1 MNNEKTSNTPAV
13 IDADVDNSASASKT
27 ITTQEQPNSQ
37 SKKSSQM
44 SAQVQL
50 LNLAKL
56 FALDGS
62 LKPAD
67 KQMPIEDRSGRR
79 VRISHLRRQQN
90 MEKIVEKSI
99 HYCAGDQVADRTDA
113 DWFDSF
119 IELAERVS
127 NPAMQ
132 ELWAKI
138 LAGEISQP
146 GSFSLKALQAFK
158 NMSLHEAKLFGK
170 ACALAVSD
178 SNKKNIRIITGCYQ
192 QPGLLN
198 LFDSKREQHVG
209 LSQFG
214 FNYGDVLTL
223 AEHHLVFTQETELET
238 SSSGGV
244 LNLKYNGL
252 PLAIKAKK
260 KRCALTCYKL
270 TPIGAELA
278 QLIADK
284 PDNQFLEHLK
294 AQLSHHYSFG

>member
-1 MNNEKTSNTPAV
+1 MNNENTPNTPTLANTV
-13 IDADVDNSASASKT
+13 SNDSTGASNNMV
-27 ITTQEQPNSQ
+27 TQGQ
-37 SKKSSQM
+37 SSTQNKKGNRS
-44 SAQVQL
+44 SAQIQL

-79 VRISHLRRQQN
+79 IRINHLRRQQN

-99 HYCAGDQVADRTDA
+99 PYCAGDQISERTDA
-113 DWFDSF
+113 DWFDNF

-127 NPAMQ
+127 NPTMQ

-138 LAGEISQP
+138 LAGEVSQP

-170 ACALAVSD
+170 ACALSVSD
-178 SNKKNIRIITGCYQ
+178 SNRRNIRIVTGCYQ

-198 LFDSKREQHVG
+198 LFDSKREQHVS

-214 FNYGDVLTL
+214 FNYGDILSL
-223 AEHHLVFTQETELET
+223 AEHHLVFTQETELEINGT
-238 SSSGGV
+238 NDM

-252 PLAIKAKK
+252 PLTIKAKK
-260 KRCALTCYKL
+260 KRCALTCYKF

-284 PDNQFLEHLK
+284 PDQQFLEHLK
-294 AQLSHHYSFG
+294 AQLSHHYSF